1 MTALAAQDLFPQ
13 LADWVGSLDDTF
25 PGKPIKD
32 SIWMFAQMEVA
43 HILSLIVLG
52 GSSILLNLRLLG
64 VGLTDEPPHEVHR
77 NMRGWMWGGVIAIVV
92 TGLLIGSANAERLY
106 TSEAFTAK
114 MIGLVA
120 GIILTFAIT
129 LPATKNDGALGGLSR
144 VLGVV
149 GCAVFLLAIWVFLQA
164 KLSNPGLW
172 HVIMAGGLIVL
183 FAARGLTR
191 IVYLGVAGA
200 MLVAQQVLT
209 HLVYKPDDFDH
220 LDPVNKG
227 FAWAFVAVILL
238 FGAIQAVASGRNPQQ
253 QGGLFVKGMAFA
265 AILVWVMTAAAG
277 RWLAFA

>member
-1 MTALAAQDLFPQ
+1 MTIAPQDFFPQ
-13 LADWVGSLDDTF
+13 IADWVANLDDIF
-25 PGKPIKD
+25 PGKQIKP
-32 SIWMFAQMEVA
+32 WFAQWEVG
-43 HILSLIVLG
+43 HILSLIILG
-52 GSSILLNLRLLG
+52 GTSTLLNLRLIG
-64 VGLTDEPPHEVHR
+64 VGLTDEPPSELHR
-77 NMRGWMWGGVIAIVV
+77 NLRGWMWAGVLGIVT

-120 GIILTFAIT
+120 GIILTFSVT
-129 LPATKNDGALGGLSR
+129 LPATKNDGALGPVSR
-144 VLGVV
+144 IFGILG
-149 GCAVFLLAIWVFLQA
+149 LAIFLGGVGMFLQA

-172 HVIMAGGLIVL
+172 HVISAAALIVL

-191 IVYLGVAGA
+191 IIYLGVMLA
-200 MLVAQQVLT
+200 MIAAQQVMT
-209 HLVYKPDDFDH
+209 HIVVKADDYAH

-238 FGAIQAVASGRNPQQ
+238 TAVISAVASGRGREASPLTK
-253 QGGLFVKGMAFA
+253 GLAFA